1 MRKHTLLLMVLFS
14 LPLLNPAS
22 AITIKP
28 GEWAVAN
35 VTGTLGKICV
45 SPTESLLLKTINRN
59 VKFKDS
65 NCENYYTN
73 NTAHRVV
80 VQRTC
85 ILKGV
90 KSSATVVMTE
100 INENKFHVKAQG
112 QKDKNNHTTF
122 RGGSGV
128 IRFTSNKCS

>member
-22 AITIKP
+22 AINLKP
-28 GEWAVAN
+28 GQWTLAN
-35 VTGTLGKICV
+35 STGTLDKICYT
-45 SPTESLLLKTINRN
+45 PTESLLLKTINRN
-59 VKFKDS
+59 LKFKDN
-65 NCENYYTN
+65 NCENYFTN

-80 VQRTC
+80 VKRTC
-85 ILKGV
+85 IVKGV
-90 KSSATVVMTE
+90 KSSVTVVMTE